1 MAKVKKNGLMVQNLK
16 VLIKMV
22 KKMERVYFNGVM
34 AVIMMGNSMKMKF
47 KVKENINGQ
56 IKDHMIGCIIK
67 CKDLENLSGRMVECM
82 KEIILKIGKG
92 K

>member
-1 MAKVKKNGLMVQNLK
+1 MAQNLK

-22 KKMERVYFNGVM
+22 KNMERVYFNGVM
-34 AVIMMGNSMKMKF
+34 AVITMGNSMKMKF
-47 KVKENINGQ
+47 KVKENINGR
-56 IKDHMIGCIIK
+56 IKDHMKVIGCIIK

-82 KEIILKIGKG
+82 KENTLKIRNKGKG